1 MISISNLYERAR
13 AAWVKQS
20 HAERKAT
27 IKMVTIL
34 SIICVFF
41 GFYYLR
47 EGDAPKKKET
57 PPEPVALVS
66 QNFLDRDLDARI
78 EQAVNAEIARRIA
91 AGTLVNNKD
100 AAASNES
107 DSGLD
112 DLGMDDEQ
120 GDELDALDFGSDEQ
134 QFGANT
140 QGASYPEAPY
150 TPAQYEQSQQQP
162 RPQGAVQFRGGIKTD
177 KLTTPPPPPVEA
189 ETTRFPVPT
198 GFMPA
203 MMIVGVHSQVSNSG
217 TGNPKPIHLRVQAPA
232 TLPNKIKMNLAGC
245 FVIANTWGN
254 LASERIEAQTVSIN
268 CVTSDKKK
276 LITGALKGYVADE
289 DGQRD
294 IAGRVVTK
302 AGALMGRQ
310 FLAETMAGI
319 GETIAQNTGDVAVS
333 PLGTVTSVTG
343 DELLKRG
350 VTSGIGG
357 GFKAAADYLSELL
370 SQSGPVIESGAARP
384 LMIMVQETSWLEII
398 DIEKAGKSNA
408 PVAAAQPTN

>member
-1 MISISNLYERAR
+1 MISIGNLYERAR
-13 AAWVKQS
+13 TAWVKQT
-20 HAERKAT
+20 HAERKSL
-27 IKMVTIL
+27 IKMITIL

-47 EGDAPKKKET
+47 EGDAPKKKVA
-57 PPEPVALVS
+57 PPEPVGLVS
-66 QNFLDRDLDARI
+66 ENFLDRDLDARI
-78 EQAVNAEIARRIA
+78 EAAVNAEIAKRVA
-91 AGTLVNNKD
+91 AGTL
-100 AAASNES
+100 AASPNGSLTNSEA
-107 DSGLD
+107 GFD
-112 DLGMDDEQ
+112 DLALGDE
-120 GDELDALDFGSDEQ
+120 GEDELDRLDFGSEDQ
-134 QFGANT
+134 GVGADSAT
-140 QGASYPEAPY
+140 YPDAPY
-150 TPAQYEQSQQQP
+150 TPAQYEQQQVQP
-162 RPQGAVQFRGGIKTD
+162 QRAGGQPMFRGGIKVE
-177 KLTTPPPPPVEA
+177 KLATPPPPVVEA
-189 ETTRFPVPT
+189 ELTKFPVPP

-232 TLPNKIKMNLAGC
+232 TLPNKIKMDLAGC

-370 SQSGPVIESGAARP
+370 AQSGPVIESGAARP

-398 DIEKAGKSNA
+398 DIESAGKSGS
-408 PVAAAQPTN
+408 PVAAAPTNN

>member
-1 MISISNLYERAR
+1 MISISSLYERAR
-13 AAWVKQS
+13 TAWVKQS
-20 HAERKAT
+20 HAERKNT
-27 IKMVTIL
+27 IKMVTIIG
-34 SIICVFF
+34 IICIFF

-47 EGDAPKKKET
+47 EGDAPKRKEA
-57 PPEPVALVS
+57 PPEPVTLVS
-66 QNFLDRDLDARI
+66 ENFLDRDLDARI
-78 EQAVNAEIARRIA
+78 EAAVNAEIARRLA
-91 AGTLVNNKD
+91 AGTLSGSTISSD
-100 AAASNES
+100 ETES
-107 DSGLD
+107 ETGLD
-112 DLGMDDEQ
+112 DLALADEGQ
-120 GDELDALDFGSDEQ
+120 DELDSLNFG
-134 QFGANT
+134 GADQYANEAG
-140 QGASYPEAPY
+140 GASYPEAPY
-150 TPAQYEQSQQQP
+150 TPVQSEQLQQ
-162 RPQGAVQFRGGIKTD
+162 RPQGAPQFRGGIKTV
-177 KLTTPPPPPVEA
+177 KLTTPPPPVVDA
-189 ETTRFPVPT
+189 EITRFPVPP

-232 TLPNKIKMNLAGC
+232 TLPNKIKMDLAGC

-398 DIEKAGKSNA
+398 DIEDAGKSGA

>member
-1 MISISNLYERAR
+1 MISIGNLYERAR

-27 IKMVTIL
+27 IKMVSIL
-34 SIICVFF
+34 SIICLFF

-57 PPEPVALVS
+57 PPEPVPLVPKS
-66 QNFLDRDLDARI
+66 FLDRDLEARI
-78 EQAVNAEIARRIA
+78 EQAVNAEIERRIA
-91 AGTLVNNKD
+91 AGALAANKG
-100 AAASNES
+100 AAASSES
-107 DSGLD
+107 DSGFD
-112 DLGMDDEQ
+112 DLGLNDGQ
-120 GDELDALDFGSDEQ
+120 SDELDALDFGSNEQ

-140 QGASYPEAPY
+140 QATYPDATY
-150 TPAQYEQSQQQP
+150 TPAQDGQAQQKSL
-162 RPQGAVQFRGGIKTD
+162 PQATPQFRGGIKTVT
-177 KLTTPPPPPVEA
+177 LATPTPPPVEA

-310 FLAETMAGI
+310 FIAETMGGF
-319 GETIAQNTGDVAVS
+319 GETISQNTGDVAVS

-343 DELLKRG
+343 DELVKRG
-350 VTSGIGG
+350 LTSGVGG
-357 GFKAAADYLSELL
+357 GFKKAADYLSELL
-370 SQSGPVIESGAARP
+370 AQSGPVIESGAARP

-398 DIEKAGKSNA
+398 DIESAGKSSA

>member
-1 MISISNLYERAR
+1 MISISNIYERAR
-13 AAWVKQS
+13 TAWVKQT
-20 HAERKAT
+20 HAERKSL
-27 IKMVTIL
+27 IKMISVL
-34 SIICVFF
+34 SIICLFF

-47 EGDAPKKKET
+47 EGDAPKKKVA
-57 PPEPVALVS
+57 PPEPVELVS
-66 QNFLDRDLDARI
+66 ENFLDRDLDARI
-78 EQAVNAEIARRIA
+78 EAAVNAEIAKRIA
-91 AGTLVNNKD
+91 AGTL
-100 AAASNES
+100 AANTPEISPNSEAGFN
-107 DSGLD
+107 
-112 DLGMDDEQ
+112 DLMLADETT
-120 GDELDALDFGSDEQ
+120 DELDSLDFGADEQ
-134 QFGANT
+134 SASADS
-140 QGASYPEAPY
+140 ASYPEAPY
-150 TPAQYEQSQQQP
+150 TPAQYEQQP
-162 RPQGAVQFRGGIKTD
+162 VPPQRAGGQPMFRGGIKVE
-177 KLTTPPPPPVEA
+177 KLATPPPPAAEA
-189 ETTRFPVPT
+189 ELTKFPVPP

-232 TLPNKIKMNLAGC
+232 TLPNKIKMDLAGC

-350 VTSGIGG
+350 VTSGVGG

-370 SQSGPVIESGAARP
+370 AQSGPVIESGAARP

-398 DIEKAGKSNA
+398 DIESAGKSGS
-408 PVAAAQPTN
+408 PVAAAPTNN